1 MIKAVLFDLD
11 GTLLDSAP
19 DLVATLNQLRSELDL
34 SALPVA
40 DLRQF
45 VSQGALGLIKAGMPA
60 CDGQMLAKWREA
72 FLSHYAAHS
81 FDNSKPFE
89 GVELLLSQLKSR
101 QIPWGIVTNKLEY
114 LTLPILEKAGWLSSA
129 SAIICGDSVDHS
141 KPHPE
146 PVLAACQLIGTLPA
160 QTLMVGDD
168 ERDVEA
174 GLNAGCQTALAMYG
188 YAASETRS
196 ELVEQTMLIH
206 SPEDVL
212 DLLGPA
218 VVAC

>member
-101 QIPWGIVTNKLEY
+101 QIPWGIVTNK
-114 LTLPILEKAGWLSSA
+114 PGWLTQPLLHQLALAQRTACIVS
-129 SAIICGDSVDHS
+129 GDTTAKA

-146 PVLAACQLIGTLPA
+146 PLIYACKQVNKAPAACVY
-160 QTLMVGDD
+160 VGDA
-168 ERDVEA
+168 ERDVQA
-174 GLNAGCQTALAMYG
+174 GRHAGMATIVARYG
-188 YAASETRS
+188 YLHASEKP
-196 ELVEQTMLIH
+196 ENWGADGIIDAPEQL
-206 SPEDVL
+206 L
-212 DLLGPA
+212 DWLG
-218 VVAC
+218 